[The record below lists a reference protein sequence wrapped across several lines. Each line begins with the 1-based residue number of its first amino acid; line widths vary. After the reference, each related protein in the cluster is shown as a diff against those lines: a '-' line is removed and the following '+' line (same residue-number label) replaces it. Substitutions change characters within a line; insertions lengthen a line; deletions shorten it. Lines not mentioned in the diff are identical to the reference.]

1 MKKLFIALVMS
12 AAVIA
17 TSVPAKAGN
26 DAAIAIGGVIGG
38 LILGDVLSNNHR
50 HRHHHSNVYVYEETP
65 QYVRVCR
72 RQWIGYYDYY
82 GRYIQQPRKICEWQ
96 PR

>member
-1 MKKLFIALVMS
+1 MKKLIIALVMS
-12 AAVIA
+12 ATVIA

-26 DAAIAIGGVIGG
+26 DAAVAIGGVIGG
-38 LILGDVLSNNHR
+38 LILGDILSNNHR
-50 HRHHHSNVYVYEETP
+50 HRHNNNVYVYETTP

-72 RQWIGYYDYY
+72 RQWVGYYDYY
-82 GRYIQQPRKICEWQ
+82 GRYIQQPRQICEWE